1 MEENLETTV
10 GQAVGAGQGENVE
23 AQQQSLNAESSADAE
38 QRAGEGG
45 QKQTE
50 VLHKKETQ
58 SRAENTAFKRM
69 RQRIETLERENAAW
83 REQQTVETDAP
94 TPHTDATDPA
104 STPDNAQ
111 LRQTLTDC
119 QRQLLQY
126 RQKQELEELRAH
138 DPTLSVQSIQ
148 ALGEE
153 YLRLRCAGIG
163 NLAAYEAIRRTQE
176 TRKTVPPDMGAI
188 GGSTEQ
194 EPTYY
199 TPEAVDRLT
208 PRELDNPKI
217 MERVM
222 QSMTRWKK

>member
-1 MEENLETTV
+1 MEENLETT
-10 GQAVGAGQGENVE
+10 QPVGAGQGGDVDVHTE
-23 AQQQSLNAESSADAE
+23 SLNAEASADAE
-38 QRAGEGG
+38 RPAGEGG
-45 QKQTE
+45 QKQE
-50 VLHKKETQ
+50 DAFHKKDTQ

-69 RQRIETLERENAAW
+69 RQRIEALERENAAW
-83 REQQTVETDAP
+83 REQQTGAADAP
-94 TPHTDATDPA
+94 TPQRDAADPA
-104 STPDNAQ
+104 SAPDDAQ

-126 RQKQELEELRAH
+126 RQKQELDELRAH
-138 DPTLSVQSIQ
+138 DPSLSVESIQ
-148 ALGEE
+148 ALGEA

-163 NLAAYEAIRRTQE
+163 NLAAYEAVRRTQE
-176 TRKTVPPDMGAI
+176 PRRTAPPDTGAV
-188 GGSTEQ
+188 GRDTEQ